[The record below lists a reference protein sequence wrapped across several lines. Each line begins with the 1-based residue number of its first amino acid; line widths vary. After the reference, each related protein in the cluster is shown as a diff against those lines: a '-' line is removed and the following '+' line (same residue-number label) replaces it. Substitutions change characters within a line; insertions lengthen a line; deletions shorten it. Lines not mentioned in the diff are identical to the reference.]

1 MRSHNFL
8 VGLFVLAG
16 LTIFTVGIFLVG
28 NRHEAF
34 TRHVEFYTEFTN
46 LDGLTK
52 GSDVKVAGMDA
63 GQIVDV
69 GVPTAPHR
77 AFA

>member
-16 LTIFTVGIFLVG
+16 LTILTVGIFLVG

-34 TRHVEFYTEFTN
+34 ARHVEFYTEFTN

-52 GSDVKVAGMDA
+52 GSESESCRHGCR
-63 GQIVDV
+63 
-69 GVPTAPHR
+69 PNC
-77 AFA
+77 